1 MPIFVGGTEITDI
14 QIGNGDGT
22 STEINEVYVG
32 ANKVW
37 QRSLATYT
45 MVAGSS
51 FNRHSYSD
59 QGGTTYQDT
68 YLDGFISG
76 TFGSMSPTTFSLSG
90 GNPSIYQ
97 LRDYRLHEH
106 HSEQSWQHNTY
117 NSRFTVNGSVSNSG
131 WTTITVNG
139 VTKTRASASYSQSG
153 GQTTWEW
160 SDRWLPSSGTH
171 DVIFN

>member
-14 QIGNGDGT
+14 KIGN
-22 STEINEVYVG
+22 TEINEVYVG

-37 QRSLATYT
+37 ERSLATYT
-45 MVAGSS
+45 MVAGSY

-59 QGGTTYQDT
+59 QGGTTTYQDT
-68 YLDGFISG
+68 YMRGFKTG
-76 TFGSMSPTTFSLSG
+76 TPSFGSLSPTTFSLSG
-90 GNPSIYQ
+90 GNPSIVM
-97 LRDYRLHEH
+97 LRDYRLHTWNSGGH
-106 HSEQSWQHNTY
+106 GHGGSYQDHSK
-117 NSRFTVNGSVSNSG
+117 FTVNGNVGNSG

-139 VTKTRASASYSQSG
+139 VTKTRASASHSQSG
-153 GQTTWEW
+153 GQTTWQW